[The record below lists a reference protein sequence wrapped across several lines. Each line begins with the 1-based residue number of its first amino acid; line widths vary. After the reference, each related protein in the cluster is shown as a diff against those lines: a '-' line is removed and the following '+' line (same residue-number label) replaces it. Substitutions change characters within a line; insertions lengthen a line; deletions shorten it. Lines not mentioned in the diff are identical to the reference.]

1 MKRCESTVF
10 EEKGAYTPL
19 AFDRAEVKERF
30 RAPVGIMIGS
40 KGALSQSSRQSL
52 LDFCDVVG
60 LQRKHRAE
68 RSRAHPTPAKKTVSA
83 TRPAGLDV
91 SLSHAVPGRPPA
103 GQRVRTTRPQSI
115 TSTPR
120 PGAFNPH
127 SHSVHQG
134 VSDRVSLLSVQ
145 QEWSPIKSMRWCLRG
160 VIDGSTDVVVRA
172 KGMNLSVSGVPLCRN
187 PLCPY
192 CSQKRSME
200 SADSLSKG
208 LTRARKQGF
217 FTRLLTLTI
226 PTGGDYKG
234 QRDLLARSL
243 RRFSKK
249 TSKEFKKQGSQRFGL
264 SWSFDIT
271 LKMERSWTSHL
282 HIHAVLVSDQ
292 GFASETQ
299 MFEWWQA
306 AVNKES
312 EKPVR
317 LTSKAFYCRAP
328 HSEKTIS
335 AYIMSKFLRS
345 ALEVQASITKDGG
358 KLGGGIGWRQF
369 LRYIHKTGDVAAGM
383 LYKEILEGNRNKWW
397 SSVGKTIKELAV
409 QEEEEQED
417 GDAEMLSQA
426 ELVEVEIAPRDWLVL
441 GKLASGISALLSVV
455 QNREIHPN
463 RYALVREWIAKMRS
477 SRWLTD
483 SEVEQAWQ
491 LALGIR

>member
-1 MKRCESTVF
+1 VKRCESTVF

-19 AFDRAEVKERF
+19 AFDRAEVKDRF
-30 RAPVGIMIGS
+30 RDPVGIMIGS
-40 KGALSQSSRQSL
+40 KGALNQSSRQSV
-52 LDFCDVVG
+52 LDFCDRER
-60 LQRKHRAE
+60 LQRKHRAITNDASPH
-68 RSRAHPTPAKKTVSA
+68 SRQASREGVKSNRTD
-83 TRPAGLDV
+83 L
-91 SLSHAVPGRPPA
+91 SLSHSPVGRPPT
-103 GQRVRTTRPQSI
+103 GQRVRTTRPQSR
-115 TSTPR
+115 PPALR
-120 PGAFNPH
+120 PGSLDPH
-127 SHSVHQG
+127 SESVSRG
-134 VSDRVSLLSVQ
+134 VSERVSLLAVQ

-160 VIDGSTDVVVRA
+160 VIDGSTDVVIRA
-172 KGMNLSVSGVPLCRN
+172 KGMNLSVGGVSLCRN
-187 PLCPY
+187 PLCPW

-200 SADSLSKG
+200 SADALSKG

-234 QRDLLARSL
+234 QRDLLSRSL

-271 LKMERSWTSHL
+271 LKMERSWKSHL

-292 GFASETQ
+292 GYVSESTL
-299 MFEWWQA
+299 FEWWQA

-317 LTSKAFYCRAP
+317 LTRRAFYCRAP
-328 HSEKTIS
+328 SSDKSIS

-345 ALEVQASITKDGG
+345 AIEVQASITKDGG
-358 KLGGGIGWRQF
+358 KLGGGIGWREF

-383 LYKEILEGNRNKWW
+383 LFKEILEGNRNKWW

-409 QEEEEQED
+409 EEEEQEV
-417 GDAEMLSQA
+417 GDPVVERQA

-441 GKLASGISALLSVV
+441 GKLASGIVALLAVV

-483 SEVEQAWQ
+483 DEVEKAWK
-491 LALGIR
+491 LALEF

>member
-1 MKRCESTVF
+1 
-10 EEKGAYTPL
+10 
-19 AFDRAEVKERF
+19 
-30 RAPVGIMIGS
+30 
-40 KGALSQSSRQSL
+40 
-52 LDFCDVVG
+52 
-60 LQRKHRAE
+60 
-68 RSRAHPTPAKKTVSA
+68 
-83 TRPAGLDV
+83 
-91 SLSHAVPGRPPA
+91 
-103 GQRVRTTRPQSI
+103 
-115 TSTPR
+115 
-120 PGAFNPH
+120 
-127 SHSVHQG
+127 
-134 VSDRVSLLSVQ
+134 
-145 QEWSPIKSMRWCLRG
+145 
-160 VIDGSTDVVVRA
+160 
-172 KGMNLSVSGVPLCRN
+172 
-187 PLCPY
+187 
-192 CSQKRSME
+192 ME

-226 PTGGDYKG
+226 PTGGNYKG

-271 LKMERSWTSHL
+271 LKMERSWASHL

-292 GFASETQ
+292 GYVSESTL
-299 MFEWWQA
+299 FEWWQA

-317 LTSKAFYCRAP
+317 LTRRAFYCRAP
-328 HSEKTIS
+328 SSDKSIS

-345 ALEVQASITKDGG
+345 AIEVQASITKDGG

-409 QEEEEQED
+409 EEEEEQED
-417 GDAEMLSQA
+417 GDLVVEPQ
-426 ELVEVEIAPRDWLVL
+426 EDLVEVEIAPRDWLVL

-483 SEVEQAWQ
+483 GEVEQAWQ
-491 LALGIR
+491 IALGIR